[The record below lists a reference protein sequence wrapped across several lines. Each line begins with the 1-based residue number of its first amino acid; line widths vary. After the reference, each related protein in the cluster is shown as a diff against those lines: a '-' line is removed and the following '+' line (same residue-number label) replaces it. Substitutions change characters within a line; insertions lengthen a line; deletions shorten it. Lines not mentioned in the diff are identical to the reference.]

1 MCDNTEVNHP
11 YTLKKNTRSKNI
23 RLSIYKNGELV
34 VTAPP
39 YVDMSIIERFL
50 HEKTDWI
57 ERQLL
62 KFFRRP
68 IQYATHTKEEIR
80 EYSERAADIV
90 WARLMYFN
98 KHYNFSYSKVSI
110 KNQRTRWG
118 SCSTKGNLQFNYK
131 IALLEP
137 ELQDYIVVH
146 ELCHL
151 GEFNHSERFWS
162 LVAETIPR
170 YKECRKKLRSGV

>member
-1 MCDNTEVNHP
+1 MNHP
-11 YTLKKNTRSKNI
+11 YTLKKNPKTKNI
-23 RLSIYKNGELV
+23 RLSIYKNGEVV

-39 YVDMSIIERFL
+39 FVDMNIIEKFL
-50 HEKTDWI
+50 HDKTDWI

-62 KFFRRP
+62 KFFKRR
-68 IQYATHTKEEIR
+68 IQRITHTKKEIE
-80 EYSERAADIV
+80 EYSQKALVLIEQ
-90 WARLMYFN
+90 RLVHFN
-98 KHYNFSYSKVSI
+98 QHYNFSYKKISI
-110 KNQRTRWG
+110 RNQKSRWG
-118 SCSTKGNLQFNYK
+118 SCSSKGSLQFNYK

-151 GEFNHSERFWS
+151 GEFNHSERFWA
-162 LVAETIPR
+162 LVARTIPQ